1 MENSKDFN
9 ELIARIYAV
18 TNEKVLGFIAQ
29 RVNDMR
35 MQKTWHRMYGSV
47 SLNAERQS
55 MRKR

>member
-29 RVNDMR
+29 RVND
-35 MQKTWHRMYGSV
+35 YAD
-47 SLNAERQS
+47 AENLAQDVWLRILECRTT